1 MNMPRNMRSAIAA
14 VALLAGVA
22 SVSACGPNAAL
33 EANHAAAQA
42 APSLEA
48 AKHAIPHAV
57 YPIEARYENPGPFGS
72 TEISYTLPSGLVYK
86 IYRPLNYS
94 PAFLSP
100 IVTWGDGTGG
110 TPDDT
115 LVLLRSMATW
125 GFTVIA
131 VDLKNT
137 GSGREI
143 DAAARWL
150 ATRNSNP
157 ASQFYHHLDPAK
169 VAAVGFSQGA
179 GGVVKAAVS
188 DPGFIKTV
196 ETFSLPDKFWAGPN
210 PDCPTRQDCLADPAA
225 LTQPT
230 FFISTHGLLD
240 AIIASP
246 HTERAYFHSVHVHAA
261 LGIIS
266 RSENLTAD
274 HPSITTH
281 PFGFLGYAI
290 AWLRYQLRGDAA
302 AAGAF
307 TGPAPELV
315 TNRNWPGSA
324 VK

>member
-1 MNMPRNMRSAIAA
+1 MNMRSSAA
-14 VALLAGVA
+14 AALLLAGV
-22 SVSACGPNAAL
+22 VGITACGPQAAL
-33 EANHAAAQA
+33 EAKNTTSHAAAAVADKQAMPQA
-42 APSLEA
+42 A
-48 AKHAIPHAV
+48 
-57 YPIEARYENPGPFGS
+57 YPVEARYANPGPFGS
-72 TEISYTLPSGLVYK
+72 TEISYTLPSGLAYK
-86 IYRPLNYS
+86 IYRPLSYS
-94 PAFLSP
+94 SAFLSP

-115 LVLLRSMATW
+115 FVLLRSMATW
-125 GFTVIA
+125 GFTIVA

-143 DAAARWL
+143 DAAAHWL
-150 ATRNSNP
+150 AARNSNP
-157 ASQFYHHLDPAK
+157 ASQFYHHLDPTK

-179 GGVVKAAVS
+179 GGVVNAAVH

-196 ETFSLPDKFWAGPN
+196 ETFSLPNKIWAGPN

-230 FFISTHGLLD
+230 FFISTHGMLD

-246 HTERAYFHSVHVHAA
+246 ATERAFFNSAHVHAA

-266 RSENLTAD
+266 QSENLPAD
-274 HPSITTH
+274 HPSIAQH

-290 AWLRYQLRGDAA
+290 AWLRYQLRGDVV

-307 TGPAPELV
+307 TGPHPELV
-315 TNRNWPGSA
+315 SNSNWPGSA
-324 VK
+324 AK

>member
-1 MNMPRNMRSAIAA
+1 
-14 VALLAGVA
+14 
-22 SVSACGPNAAL
+22 
-33 EANHAAAQA
+33 
-42 APSLEA
+42 
-48 AKHAIPHAV
+48 
-57 YPIEARYENPGPFGS
+57 
-72 TEISYTLPSGLVYK
+72 VYK
-86 IYRPLNYS
+86 IYRPLYYS

-115 LVLLRSMATW
+115 FVLLRSMATW

-143 DAAARWL
+143 DAAAHWL
-150 ATRNSNP
+150 AARNSNP
-157 ASQFYHHLDPAK
+157 ASQFYHRLDPTK

-179 GGVVKAAVS
+179 GGVVNAAVH

-196 ETFSLPDKFWAGPN
+196 ETFSLPNPIWAGPN

-230 FFISTHGLLD
+230 FFISTHGLFD
-240 AIIASP
+240 SVIASP
-246 HTERAYFHSVHVHAA
+246 ATERAFFNSAHVHAA

-266 RSENLTAD
+266 RSEGLPAD
-274 HPSITTH
+274 HPSIAQH

-290 AWLRYQLRGDAA
+290 AWLRYQLRGDAV

-315 TNRNWPGSA
+315 SNSNWPGSA

>member
-1 MNMPRNMRSAIAA
+1 MNMRSSIAA
-14 VALLAGVA
+14 ALLLA
-22 SVSACGPNAAL
+22 SVATISACGQQGTLEARHAATHAAPAV
-33 EANHAAAQA
+33 EANHLSPNPA
-42 APSLEA
+42 
-48 AKHAIPHAV
+48 
-57 YPIEARYENPGPFGS
+57 YPIEARYTNPGPFGS

-86 IYRPLNYS
+86 IYRPLYYS
-94 PAFLSP
+94 SAFLSP

-115 LVLLRSMATW
+115 FILLRSMATW
-125 GFTVIA
+125 GFTVVA

-143 DAAARWL
+143 DAAAHWL
-150 ATRNSNP
+150 AARNSNP
-157 ASQFYHHLDPAK
+157 ASQFYHHLDPTK

-179 GGVVKAAVS
+179 GGAVKAAVS

-196 ETFSLPDKFWAGPN
+196 ETFSLPNAIFAAPN

-230 FFISTHGLLD
+230 FFISTHGLFD
-240 AIIASP
+240 AVIASP
-246 HTERAYFHSVHVHAA
+246 ATERAFFNSVNVHAA

-266 RSENLTAD
+266 KSEGLPAD
-274 HPSITTH
+274 HPSIAQH
-281 PFGFLGYAI
+281 PVGFLGYAI
-290 AWLRYQLRGDAA
+290 AWLRYQLRGDLV

-307 TGPAPELV
+307 TGPHPELV
-315 TNRNWPGSA
+315 SNSNWPGSA

>member
-1 MNMPRNMRSAIAA
+1 MNMRSSIAA
-14 VALLAGVA
+14 ALLLA
-22 SVSACGPNAAL
+22 SVVSISACDPHATLAAKGTASHAASAV
-33 EANHAAAQA
+33 EANHLSPNA
-42 APSLEA
+42 L
-48 AKHAIPHAV
+48 

-86 IYRPLNYS
+86 IYRPLYYS
-94 PAFLSP
+94 SAFLSP

-115 LVLLRSMATW
+115 FVLLRSMATW

-143 DAAARWL
+143 DAAAHWL
-150 ATRNSNP
+150 AARNSNP
-157 ASQFYHHLDPAK
+157 ASQFYHHLDPTK

-179 GGVVKAAVS
+179 GGAVKAAVS

-196 ETFSLPDKFWAGPN
+196 ETFSLPNTFWAGPN

-225 LTQPT
+225 LTQPV

-240 AIIASP
+240 AVIASP
-246 HTERAYFHSVHVHAA
+246 STERGYFNSVHVHAA

-266 RSENLTAD
+266 RSENLPAD
-274 HPSITTH
+274 HLSIAAH
-281 PFGFLGYAI
+281 PIGFLGYAI
-290 AWLRYQLRGDAA
+290 AWLRYQLRGDVV

-307 TGPAPELV
+307 TGPHAELV
-315 TNRNWPGSA
+315 SNSNWPGSA